1 MDPIY
6 GCFKQW
12 VETSF
17 RLSICKKRET
27 NSTTADQFLLA
38 ALLEKG
44 RAGFFFWG
52 SDPHRHTIRPL
63 LDLIHFGSRAVIHRG
78 DTWHRSLPDRWDAD
92 SRRPPFQRAQAGPN
106 VARLDKSKPEKQK
119 ENRINRRES
128 WMNQNYDVDPHPPTH
143 WNPAGIEFRHQL
155 RNAANIKLP
164 FAWYPLTRWRRHPT
178 LCGRHSTT
186 APFFDYFVNS
196 YISSDVEEGS
206 RDADIITESKDFVHD
221 SEWVFLS
228 PLTGI
233 EIRHASLF
241 RSTTPHGLCACVQ
254 YRENKRI
261 TTTGSDCYYAA
272 NRRHACQHPPP
283 TKKTTQENCW
293 YTRQEDALKVG
304 NVMVHPCWF
313 YANFKTLKESH
324 SLEAI

>member
-1 MDPIY
+1 M
-6 GCFKQW
+6 
-12 VETSF
+12 
-17 RLSICKKRET
+17 
-27 NSTTADQFLLA
+27 
-38 ALLEKG
+38 
-44 RAGFFFWG
+44 
-52 SDPHRHTIRPL
+52 
-63 LDLIHFGSRAVIHRG
+63 
-78 DTWHRSLPDRWDAD
+78 
-92 SRRPPFQRAQAGPN
+92 
-106 VARLDKSKPEKQK
+106 
-119 ENRINRRES
+119 
-128 WMNQNYDVDPHPPTH
+128 
-143 WNPAGIEFRHQL
+143 
-155 RNAANIKLP
+155 
-164 FAWYPLTRWRRHPT
+164 RWRRHPT

-196 YISSDVEEGS
+196 YISSDGEEGS
-206 RDADIITESKDFVHD
+206 RDADIITEGKDFVHD
-221 SEWVFLS
+221 SEWVFVS

-324 SLEAI
+324 SLEAVYGQNITVPTKQGWRVNIKCVSDEENLFLVCSTMATTTHKKMGASELTRTTAWLELQQMKTSESLVDNNTVARLYLNNHNHRRACDTWLASQINAFKIKKQLQKNLPFLCSSIHDRMAA

>member
-1 MDPIY
+1 M
-6 GCFKQW
+6 GR
-12 VETSF
+12 
-17 RLSICKKRET
+17 RLEE
-27 NSTTADQFLLA
+27 A
-38 ALLEKG
+38 ALSACTGGTQRCTTRQIK
-44 RAGFFFWG
+44 
-52 SDPHRHTIRPL
+52 
-63 LDLIHFGSRAVIHRG
+63 
-78 DTWHRSLPDRWDAD
+78 TW
-92 SRRPPFQRAQAGPN
+92 
-106 VARLDKSKPEKQK
+106 KK

-143 WNPAGIEFRHQL
+143 WNPTGIEFRHQL
-155 RNAANIKLP
+155 RNAANIKLL
-164 FAWYPLTRWRRHPT
+164 FAWYPQMRWRRHPT

-196 YISSDVEEGS
+196 YISSDGEEGS
-206 RDADIITESKDFVHD
+206 RDADIITEGKDFVHD

-324 SLEAI
+324 SLEAVYGQNTTVPTKQGWRVNIKCVSDEENLFLVVGRWQQQHTKNGRLWTNQDDRLAIVATNENEWVVGR